1 MNSVTKVVTILALT
15 LGLPAAAVLG
25 FKLDSDCKSNGFF
38 RNPEDCTRFYR
49 CVDLTGKGH
58 FKKYTFS
65 CPVGTVFDESVM
77 VCNHPWAAPPCDNG
91 EEAEEELP
99 EQVIKEEEVV
109 TEATVEDII
118 EIVAEVAETT
128 TQAAEEQ
135 GGQNGGN
142 DGDDSMTVIVAPT
155 FDFSCSNKGIFG
167 HDSDCARFWLCK
179 IENGK
184 PELYKCPSGYLFSDD
199 KRRCVKE
206 EETSCVKIPDMVRL
220 RSEPNPILL
229 RVSELNSFFSRWAS
243 L

>member
-1 MNSVTKVVTILALT
+1 MNSVTKIVTILALT

-118 EIVAEVAETT
+118 EIVAETT

-220 RSEPNPILL
+220 RSEPSPILL